1 MMPPGNELNLAER
14 RAATRRQA
22 VKRNSHRRNRL
33 DGAFVFNLKEWSAG
47 EARAG
52 RSFIDTVAE
61 KSNRALVIRMIS
73 ISVQCGVKL
82 GARREQA
89 QQPNRQRTKYRNPA
103 QSRSWLWLHAGNGHV
118 AKEIRI
124 GRRSRVGWCDR

>member
-1 MMPPGNELNLAER
+1 MPPGNELNLAER
-14 RAATRRQA
+14 RTATRRQA
-22 VKRNSHRRNRL
+22 VKRISHRRNRL
-33 DGAFVFNLKEWSAG
+33 DGAFVFNLKKWSAG
-47 EARAG
+47 EARAI

-61 KSNRALVIRMIS
+61 KSNRTLVIGVIG

-89 QQPNRQRTKYRNPA
+89 QQPDRQRTNYRNPA
-103 QSRSWLWLHAGNGHV
+103 QSWSWLWLDAGDRHD